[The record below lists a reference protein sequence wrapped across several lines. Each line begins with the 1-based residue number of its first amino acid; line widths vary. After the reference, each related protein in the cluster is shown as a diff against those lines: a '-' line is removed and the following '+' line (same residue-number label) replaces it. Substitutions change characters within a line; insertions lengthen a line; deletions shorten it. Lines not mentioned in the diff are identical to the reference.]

1 MKGRGEKGEPV
12 KESFY
17 YSSNVDI
24 LTLSSPEIP
33 PIPKFKTLYFYWLY
47 FTLHFGISSSKTTVY
62 LLAQKSFDILIQL
75 NFFTFMFEWLY
86 NIATRGKEEVIYHYH
101 ESTQYL
107 SFLRA
112 CIGKNRL
119 VLLAIFVFFSWFWFW
134 WLN

>member
-33 PIPKFKTLYFYWLY
+33 SIPKFKTLYFYWLY

-75 NFFTFMFEWLY
+75 TFLHLCLGDY
-86 NIATRGKEEVIYHYH
+86 IT
-101 ESTQYL
+101 
-107 SFLRA
+107 
-112 CIGKNRL
+112 
-119 VLLAIFVFFSWFWFW
+119 
-134 WLN
+134 